1 MIQRTLFIALLFI
14 AAMFAASVT
23 SAQTDASNN
32 PMGINGRRTERPDA
46 PPTFSEM
53 LAKKRAEQEKR
64 EHEELLKRGDTALA
78 LADELE
84 TSFEKNEKLS
94 NEDAKKLAELEKL
107 VVKIRR
113 ELGGDDGD
121 GEIED
126 TEPPK
131 PSTMKEAIGF
141 LKNSTV
147 KLVDELKRTTR
158 FSISAVA
165 IQTSNAVIR
174 VARLLRFR
182 KSTSTLK

>member
-1 MIQRTLFIALLFI
+1 MMNRLVFTAVLFIATV
-14 AAMFAASVT
+14 FAVT
-23 SAQTDASNN
+23 VASAQTDASNN
-32 PMGINGRRTERPDA
+32 PMPTGGQKTDRPEL
-46 PPTFSEM
+46 PQTFSEM

-64 EHEELLKRGDTALA
+64 EHEELLKRGDTAMA

-84 TSFEKNEKLS
+84 SSFEKNDKLS
-94 NEDAKKLAELEKL
+94 STDVKKLAELEKL

-113 ELGGDDGD
+113 DLGGDDED
-121 GEIED
+121 GEGDVENAD
-126 TEPPK
+126 SPK
-131 PSTMKEAIGF
+131 PSTMKEAVGF
-141 LKNSTV
+141 LKDSTS

-182 KSTSTLK
+182 K